1 MRYLL
6 IRHHTAVELVDRMM
20 KLKILSRSVDPRDA
34 HRVLVQ
40 LTREGDRRLQRL
52 SRIHLEELRAIGP
65 TLTKILKLFGT
76 P

>member
-1 MRYLL
+1 
-6 IRHHTAVELVDRMM
+6 MM

-65 TLTKILKLFGT
+65 TLTKILKLFGR